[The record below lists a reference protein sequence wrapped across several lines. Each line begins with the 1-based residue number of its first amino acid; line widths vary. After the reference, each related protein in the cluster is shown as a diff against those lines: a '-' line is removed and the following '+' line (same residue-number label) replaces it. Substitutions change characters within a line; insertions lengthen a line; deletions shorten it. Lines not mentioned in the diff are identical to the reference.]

1 MIALFSASISAR
13 FHDKVR
19 ATITALIGKIF
30 VILVSLLLLPGAAL
44 ALPSSVKVNLFQA
57 HPDINS
63 MVVDGAFEISQAG
76 QSGSASGAGSVILHH
91 AEISLSKNGLLLKTG
106 AGRHAG
112 SASAFAST
120 KARRRLGNRIVI
132 SSSGAQPLYL
142 QPDSLVASGAGIG
155 SNLNS
160 SVSSNLKSSS
170 SSSSSSSSG
179 SGRHYRGRIFVTA
192 SSGKLSVVNEVDT
205 KSYITSV
212 VGSESLPEFPL
223 EALKAQSVLASTV
236 LARQRPNMQLSDTTN
251 VQAYLGSDYERPL
264 VKQAVAAVFGQKLET
279 SNGTTPAVF
288 YHSTCAGGTSDE
300 REVFSGKL
308 LNDAAR
314 KPVSSCRTATRV
326 KCKYCQD
333 SPFFK
338 AHRVQVSADEL
349 RRKVGYVPLTV
360 DVKDAE
366 NRPLSLSVEKV
377 NRAGGDS
384 KTVSIS
390 GYDLWLKLGQGLG
403 WGAVP
408 GMRYAIESG
417 PVVTITSTGAGHGA
431 GLCQWGAC
439 GMAKAGK
446 NYKEILH
453 YYFPLAQVSSK

>member
-1 MIALFSASISAR
+1 MIAPVSASISAKFR
-13 FHDKVR
+13 VKVR
-19 ATITALIGKIF
+19 AAITALMGKIF
-30 VILVSLLLLPGAAL
+30 VILLSLLLLPGAAL

-57 HPDINS
+57 HSDINS
-63 MVVDGAFEISQAG
+63 LVVDGAFEISQAG
-76 QSGSASGAGSVILHH
+76 QSGSASGAGSSTLRH

-106 AGRHAG
+106 PGRHAG
-112 SASAFAST
+112 AASASAST
-120 KARRRLGNRIVI
+120 KSGRRVGTRIVI
-132 SSSGAQPLYL
+132 RAVGAQPLYL
-142 QPDSLVASGAGIG
+142 QPDTLVASRPGIA

-160 SVSSNLKSSS
+160 SAGSNSSSN
-170 SSSSSSSSG
+170 
-179 SGRHYRGRIFVTA
+179 SGRRYRGRIFVTA
-192 SSGKLSVVNEVDT
+192 SGGKLNVVNEVDT
-205 KSYITSV
+205 RSYITSV

-279 SNGTTPAVF
+279 SSGTTPAVF

-308 LNDAAR
+308 LNDAAH
-314 KPVSSCRTATRV
+314 KPVSRCRTATRV

-349 RRKVGYVPLTV
+349 RRKVGYVPLTI

-366 NRPLSLSVEKV
+366 DRPLSLSVEKV
-377 NRAGGDS
+377 NSAGVDS
-384 KTVSIS
+384 KILSIS

-408 GMRYAIESG
+408 GMRYAIEPG
-417 PVVTITSTGAGHGA
+417 PIVTITSAGAGHGA

-453 YYFPLAQVSSK
+453 YYFPLAQVSAQTPAK

>member
-1 MIALFSASISAR
+1 MIAPCSAR
-13 FHDKVR
+13 TSV
-19 ATITALIGKIF
+19 LIGKIL
-30 VILVSLLLLPGAAL
+30 VILLSLLLLPGAAL

-57 HPDINS
+57 HPDITS
-63 MVVDGAFEISQAG
+63 LVIDGSFEISQA
-76 QSGSASGAGSVILHH
+76 GSASGAGSVTLHH

-112 SASAFAST
+112 AASAFASAKAGRRVGT
-120 KARRRLGNRIVI
+120 KIVI
-132 SSSGAQPLYL
+132 RSVAAQPLYL
-142 QPDSLVASGAGIG
+142 QPDTLVASGPG
-155 SNLNS
+155 SAPNLNS
-160 SVSSNLKSSS
+160 SAGSN
-170 SSSSSSSSG
+170 SSSSSG

-192 SSGKLSVVNEVDT
+192 SSGKLNIVNEVDT

-236 LARQRPNMQLSDTTN
+236 LARQRSNMQLGDTTN

-338 AHRVQVSADEL
+338 AHRVQISADEL
-349 RRKVGYVPLTV
+349 RRKVGYVPLTI

-366 NRPLSLSVEKV
+366 DRPLSLSVEKV

-408 GMRYAIESG
+408 GMRYAIEPG

-453 YYFPLAQVSSK
+453 YYFPLAQVSAK

>member
-1 MIALFSASISAR
+1 L
-13 FHDKVR
+13 
-19 ATITALIGKIF
+19 
-30 VILVSLLLLPGAAL
+30 SLLLLPGAAL

-57 HPDINS
+57 HPDITS
-63 MVVDGAFEISQAG
+63 LVIDGSFEISQA
-76 QSGSASGAGSVILHH
+76 GSASGAGSVTLHH

-112 SASAFAST
+112 AASAFASAKAGRRVGT
-120 KARRRLGNRIVI
+120 KIVI
-132 SSSGAQPLYL
+132 RSVAAQPLYL
-142 QPDSLVASGAGIG
+142 QPDTLLASGPG
-155 SNLNS
+155 SAPNLNS
-160 SVSSNLKSSS
+160 SAGSN
-170 SSSSSSSSG
+170 SSSSSG

-192 SSGKLSVVNEVDT
+192 SSGKLNIVNEVDT

-236 LARQRPNMQLSDTTN
+236 LARQRSNMQLGDTTN

-338 AHRVQVSADEL
+338 AHRVQISADEL
-349 RRKVGYVPLTV
+349 RRKVGYVPLTI

-366 NRPLSLSVEKV
+366 DRPLSLSVEKV

-408 GMRYAIESG
+408 GMRYAIEPG

-453 YYFPLAQVSSK
+453 YYFPLAQVSAK

>member
-1 MIALFSASISAR
+1 MIALGRAGISAK
-13 FHDKVR
+13 FCDKER
-19 ATITALIGKIF
+19 AAITALIGKIF
-30 VILVSLLLLPGAAL
+30 VILVSLLLWPGAAL

-57 HPDINS
+57 HPDITS
-63 MVVDGAFEISQAG
+63 LVVDGAFEISQ
-76 QSGSASGAGSVILHH
+76 SGSASGVGSVTLHH
-91 AEISLSKNGLLLKTG
+91 AEISLSKNVLLLKTG
-106 AGRHAG
+106 VGRG
-112 SASAFAST
+112 VGTASAFAST
-120 KARRRLGNRIVI
+120 KAGRRVGNRIVI
-132 SSSGAQPLYL
+132 RSLGAQPLYL
-142 QPDSLVASGAGIG
+142 QPDTLVTSGQSNA
-155 SNLNS
+155 SNLNLNAGS
-160 SVSSNLKSSS
+160 NFGSSSNIC
-170 SSSSSSSSG
+170 SG

-192 SSGKLSVVNEVDT
+192 SGGKLNVVNEVDT

-212 VGSESLPEFPL
+212 VGSESLPGFSL

-279 SNGTTPAVF
+279 SSGTTPAVF

-349 RRKVGYVPLTV
+349 RRKVGYVPLTI
-360 DVKDAE
+360 DLKDAE
-366 NRPLSLSVEKV
+366 DRPLSLSVEKV
-377 NRAGGDS
+377 NKVGGDS

-408 GMRYAIESG
+408 GMRYAIEPG
-417 PVVTITSTGAGHGA
+417 PIVTITSTGAGHGA
-431 GLCQWGAC
+431 GLCQWGAY

-453 YYFPLAQVSSK
+453 YYFPLAQVGAK

>member
-1 MIALFSASISAR
+1 MIAQFSASIGAR
-13 FHDKVR
+13 ARDRVS
-19 ATITALIGKIF
+19 ATISAIIGKIL
-30 VILVSLLLLPGAAL
+30 VILFGLLLLPGAAL

-57 HPDINS
+57 HPDITS
-63 MVVDGAFEISQAG
+63 MLVDGSFEISQAG
-76 QSGSASGAGSVILHH
+76 QSGSASGAGSLTLYH
-91 AEISLSKNGLLLKTG
+91 AEISLSKNGLLLKTSS
-106 AGRHAG
+106 GRHAG
-112 SASAFAST
+112 AASAFASA
-120 KARRRLGNRIVI
+120 KAGRRLGTRIVI
-132 SSSGAQPLYL
+132 RSVGAQPLYL
-142 QPDSLVASGAGIG
+142 QPDTLVASGPGIA

-160 SVSSNLKSSS
+160 SAGANLVSSSNLGSN
-170 SSSSSSSSG
+170 SSSG
-179 SGRHYRGRIFVTA
+179 RRYRGRIFVTA
-192 SSGKLSVVNEVDT
+192 SGGKLNVVNEVDT

-223 EALKAQSVLASTV
+223 ESLKAQAVLASTV
-236 LARQRPNMQLSDTTN
+236 LARHRPNVPLSDTTN

-279 SNGTTPAVF
+279 SSGTTPAVF

-300 REVFSGKL
+300 REVFSGRL

-326 KCKYCQD
+326 KCKHCQD

-349 RRKVGYVPLTV
+349 RRKVGCVPLTV

-366 NRPLSLSVEKV
+366 DRPLSLSVEKV
-377 NRAGGDS
+377 NKTGGES

-390 GYDLWLKLGQGLG
+390 GYDFWLKLGQGLG

-408 GMRYAIESG
+408 GMRYAIEPG
-417 PVVTITSTGAGHGA
+417 PIVTITSTGAGHGA

>member
-1 MIALFSASISAR
+1 
-13 FHDKVR
+13 
-19 ATITALIGKIF
+19 
-30 VILVSLLLLPGAAL
+30 
-44 ALPSSVKVNLFQA
+44 
-57 HPDINS
+57 
-63 MVVDGAFEISQAG
+63 
-76 QSGSASGAGSVILHH
+76 
-91 AEISLSKNGLLLKTG
+91 
-106 AGRHAG
+106 
-112 SASAFAST
+112 
-120 KARRRLGNRIVI
+120 
-132 SSSGAQPLYL
+132 
-142 QPDSLVASGAGIG
+142 
-155 SNLNS
+155 
-160 SVSSNLKSSS
+160 
-170 SSSSSSSSG
+170 
-179 SGRHYRGRIFVTA
+179 
-192 SSGKLSVVNEVDT
+192 
-205 KSYITSV
+205 
-212 VGSESLPEFPL
+212 
-223 EALKAQSVLASTV
+223 
-236 LARQRPNMQLSDTTN
+236 MQLGDTTN

-338 AHRVQVSADEL
+338 AHRVQISADEL
-349 RRKVGYVPLTV
+349 RRKVGYVPLTI

-366 NRPLSLSVEKV
+366 DRPLSLSVEKV

-408 GMRYAIESG
+408 GMRYAIEPG

-453 YYFPLAQVSSK
+453 YYFPLAQVSAK

>member
-1 MIALFSASISAR
+1 MIAPVSASISAKFR
-13 FHDKVR
+13 VKVR
-19 ATITALIGKIF
+19 AAITALMGKIF
-30 VILVSLLLLPGAAL
+30 VILLSLLLLPSAAL

-57 HPDINS
+57 HSDINS
-63 MVVDGAFEISQAG
+63 LVVDGAFEISQAG
-76 QSGSASGAGSVILHH
+76 QSGSASGAGSSTLRH

-106 AGRHAG
+106 PGRHAG
-112 SASAFAST
+112 AASALAT
-120 KARRRLGNRIVI
+120 RKAGRRVGTRIVI
-132 SSSGAQPLYL
+132 RAVGAQPLYL
-142 QPDSLVASGAGIG
+142 QPDTLVASRPGIA

-160 SVSSNLKSSS
+160 SAGSNSSSN
-170 SSSSSSSSG
+170 

-192 SSGKLSVVNEVDT
+192 SGGKLNVVNEVDT
-205 KSYITSV
+205 RSYITSV

-279 SNGTTPAVF
+279 SSGTTPAVF

-349 RRKVGYVPLTV
+349 RRKVGYVPLTI

-366 NRPLSLSVEKV
+366 DRPLSLSVEKV
-377 NRAGGDS
+377 NSAGVDS
-384 KTVSIS
+384 KILSIS

-408 GMRYAIESG
+408 GMRYAIEPG
-417 PVVTITSTGAGHGA
+417 PIVTITSAGAGHGA

-453 YYFPLAQVSSK
+453 YYFPLAQVSAQTPAK

>member
-1 MIALFSASISAR
+1 MIAPGSASISAKFR
-13 FHDKVR
+13 DKVR
-19 ATITALIGKIF
+19 AAITALIGKIL
-30 VILVSLLLLPGAAL
+30 VILFSLLLLPGAAL

-57 HPDINS
+57 HPDITS
-63 MVVDGAFEISQAG
+63 MIVDGSFEISQAG
-76 QSGSASGAGSVILHH
+76 QSGSASGAGSVTLHH
-91 AEISLSKNGLLLKTG
+91 VEISLSQNGLLLKTG

-112 SASAFAST
+112 AASA
-120 KARRRLGNRIVI
+120 KAGRRVGTRIVI
-132 SSSGAQPLYL
+132 RSVGAQPLYL
-142 QPDSLVASGAGIG
+142 QPDTLVASGPGLGSNVNSGAG
-155 SNLNS
+155 SNL
-160 SVSSNLKSSS
+160 
-170 SSSSSSSSG
+170 SSG
-179 SGRHYRGRIFVTA
+179 SSLSSGAGRHYRGRIFVTA
-192 SSGKLSVVNEVDT
+192 SGGKLNVVNEVDT

-223 EALKAQSVLASTV
+223 ETLKAQSVLASTV

-279 SNGTTPAVF
+279 SSGTTPAVF

-314 KPVSSCRTATRV
+314 KPVSSCRTATRI

-360 DVKDAE
+360 DVKDPE
-366 NRPLSLSVEKV
+366 DRPLSLSVEKV
-377 NRAGGDS
+377 NKAGGDS

-408 GMRYAIESG
+408 GMRYAIEPG
-417 PVVTITSTGAGHGA
+417 PIVTITSTGAGHGA

-453 YYFPLAQVSSK
+453 YYFPLAQVSAK

>member
-1 MIALFSASISAR
+1 MIALGSAGISAK
-13 FHDKVR
+13 FCYKVR
-19 ATITALIGKIF
+19 AVITALIGKIF

-57 HPDINS
+57 HPDITS
-63 MVVDGAFEISQAG
+63 LVVDGSFEISQAG
-76 QSGSASGAGSVILHH
+76 QSGSASGAGSSILHH
-91 AEISLSKNGLLLKTG
+91 AEISLSKSGLLLRTG
-106 AGRHAG
+106 TGRHAG
-112 SASAFAST
+112 AASAFTSAKSG
-120 KARRRLGNRIVI
+120 RRVGTRIVI
-132 SSSGAQPLYL
+132 RSVGTQPLYL
-142 QPDSLVASGAGIG
+142 QPDTLVASGPGIA
-155 SNLNS
+155 SNLNLSAGS
-160 SVSSNLKSSS
+160 SLSPNSN
-170 SSSSSSSSG
+170 

-192 SSGKLSVVNEVDT
+192 SSGKLNVVNEVDT

-279 SNGTTPAVF
+279 SSGTTPAVF

-349 RRKVGYVPLTV
+349 RRKVGYVPLTI
-360 DVKDAE
+360 DVKDSE
-366 NRPLSLSVEKV
+366 DRPLSLSLEKV

-390 GYDLWLKLGQGLG
+390 GYDFWLKLGQGLG

-417 PVVTITSTGAGHGA
+417 PIVTITSTGAGHGA

-453 YYFPLAQVSSK
+453 YYFPLAQVSAK

>member
-1 MIALFSASISAR
+1 MIAPCSASIRAR
-13 FHDKVR
+13 VRDKIR
-19 ATITALIGKIF
+19 ARITASFGKIL
-30 VILVSLLLLPGAAL
+30 VILFSLLLLPGAAL

-57 HPDINS
+57 HPDITA
-63 MVVDGAFEISQAG
+63 MMVDGSFEIS
-76 QSGSASGAGSVILHH
+76 QSGSASGAGSVTLHH
-91 AEISLSKNGLLLKTG
+91 AEISLSKNGLLLKTSS
-106 AGRHAG
+106 GRHAG
-112 SASAFAST
+112 AASTSASS
-120 KARRRLGNRIVI
+120 KAGRRVATRLVI
-132 SSSGAQPLYL
+132 RSVGAQPLYL
-142 QPDSLVASGAGIG
+142 QPDTLVASGPGIA
-155 SNLNS
+155 SSLNS
-160 SVSSNLKSSS
+160 SAGSSLGSSS
-170 SSSSSSSSG
+170 SSNSS

-192 SSGKLSVVNEVDT
+192 SGGKLNIVNEVDT
-205 KSYITSV
+205 KSYVTSV

-223 EALKAQSVLASTV
+223 EALKAQAVLASTV
-236 LARQRPNMQLSDTTN
+236 LARQRPNVPLSDTTN

-279 SNGTTPAVF
+279 SSGTTPAVF

-349 RRKVGYVPLTV
+349 RRKVGYVPLTI
-360 DVKDAE
+360 DVKDSE
-366 NRPLSLSVEKV
+366 DRPLSLSVEKV

-408 GMRYAIESG
+408 GMRYAIEPG
-417 PVVTITSTGAGHGA
+417 PIVTITSTGAGHGA

-453 YYFPLAQVSSK
+453 YYFPLAQVSAQSPAK

>member
-1 MIALFSASISAR
+1 MIAPCSAR
-13 FHDKVR
+13 TSV
-19 ATITALIGKIF
+19 LIGKIL
-30 VILVSLLLLPGAAL
+30 VILLSLLLLPGAAL

-57 HPDINS
+57 HPDITS
-63 MVVDGAFEISQAG
+63 LVIDGSFEISQA
-76 QSGSASGAGSVILHH
+76 GSASGAGSVTLHH

-112 SASAFAST
+112 AASAFASAKAGRRVGT
-120 KARRRLGNRIVI
+120 KIVI
-132 SSSGAQPLYL
+132 RSVAAQPLYL
-142 QPDSLVASGAGIG
+142 QPDTLLASGPG
-155 SNLNS
+155 SAPNLNS
-160 SVSSNLKSSS
+160 SAGSS
-170 SSSSSSSSG
+170 

-192 SSGKLSVVNEVDT
+192 SSGKLNIVNEVDT

-236 LARQRPNMQLSDTTN
+236 LARQRSNMQLGDTTN

-338 AHRVQVSADEL
+338 AHRVQISADEL
-349 RRKVGYVPLTV
+349 RRKVGYVPLTI

-366 NRPLSLSVEKV
+366 DRPLSLSVEKV

-408 GMRYAIESG
+408 GMRYAIEPG

-446 NYKEILH
+446 DYKEILH
-453 YYFPLAQVSSK
+453 YYFPLAQVSAK

>member
-1 MIALFSASISAR
+1 MIAPGSASISAKFR
-13 FHDKVR
+13 DKVR
-19 ATITALIGKIF
+19 AAITALIGKIF
-30 VILVSLLLLPGAAL
+30 VILLSLLLLPGAAL

-63 MVVDGAFEISQAG
+63 LVVDGAFEISQAG
-76 QSGSASGAGSVILHH
+76 QSGSASGAGSSTLQH

-106 AGRHAG
+106 TGRHAG
-112 SASAFAST
+112 AASAFASR
-120 KARRRLGNRIVI
+120 KAGRRVGTRIVI
-132 SSSGAQPLYL
+132 RAVGAQPLYL
-142 QPDSLVASGAGIG
+142 QPDTLVASRPGIA

-160 SVSSNLKSSS
+160 SAGSNSSSN
-170 SSSSSSSSG
+170 
-179 SGRHYRGRIFVTA
+179 SGRRYRGRIFVTA
-192 SSGKLSVVNEVDT
+192 SGGKLNVVNEVDT
-205 KSYITSV
+205 RSYITSV

-264 VKQAVAAVFGQKLET
+264 VKHAVAAVFGQKLET
-279 SNGTTPAVF
+279 SSGTTPAVF

-349 RRKVGYVPLTV
+349 RRKVGYVPLTI

-366 NRPLSLSVEKV
+366 DRPLSLSVEKV
-377 NRAGGDS
+377 NSAGVDS
-384 KTVSIS
+384 KIISIS

-408 GMRYAIESG
+408 GMRYAIEPG
-417 PVVTITSTGAGHGA
+417 PIVTITSAGAGHGA

-453 YYFPLAQVSSK
+453 YYFPLAQVSAQTPAK

>member
-1 MIALFSASISAR
+1 MIAPCSAR
-13 FHDKVR
+13 TSV
-19 ATITALIGKIF
+19 LIGKIL
-30 VILVSLLLLPGAAL
+30 VILLSLLLLPGAAL

-57 HPDINS
+57 HPDITS
-63 MVVDGAFEISQAG
+63 LVIDGSFEISQA
-76 QSGSASGAGSVILHH
+76 GSASGAGSVTLHH

-112 SASAFAST
+112 AASAFASAKAGRRVGT
-120 KARRRLGNRIVI
+120 KIVI
-132 SSSGAQPLYL
+132 RSVAAQPLYL
-142 QPDSLVASGAGIG
+142 QPDTLLASGPG
-155 SNLNS
+155 SAPNLNS
-160 SVSSNLKSSS
+160 SAGSN
-170 SSSSSSSSG
+170 SSSSSG

-192 SSGKLSVVNEVDT
+192 SSGKLNIVNEVDT

-236 LARQRPNMQLSDTTN
+236 LARQRSNMQLGDTTN

-338 AHRVQVSADEL
+338 AHRVQISADEL
-349 RRKVGYVPLTV
+349 RRKVGYVPLTI

-366 NRPLSLSVEKV
+366 DRPLSLSVEKV

-408 GMRYAIESG
+408 GMRYAIEPG

-453 YYFPLAQVSSK
+453 YYFPLAQISAK

>member
-1 MIALFSASISAR
+1 MIALGSAR
-13 FHDKVR
+13 ITATGRDRVR
-19 ATITALIGKIF
+19 TTTTALIGKIL
-30 VILVSLLLLPGAAL
+30 VILFSLLLLPGAAL

-57 HPDINS
+57 HPDITS
-63 MVVDGAFEISQAG
+63 MIVDGSFEISQAG
-76 QSGSASGAGSVILHH
+76 QSGSASGAGSVTLHH
-91 AEISLSKNGLLLKTG
+91 AEISLSKNGLLLKTSSGRDAG
-106 AGRHAG
+106 A
-112 SASAFAST
+112 ASAFASA
-120 KARRRLGNRIVI
+120 KAGRRLGTRIVI
-132 SSSGAQPLYL
+132 RSVGAQPLYL
-142 QPDSLVASGAGIG
+142 QPDTLAG
-155 SNLNS
+155 SNS
-160 SVSSNLKSSS
+160 H
-170 SSSSSSSSG
+170 

-192 SSGKLSVVNEVDT
+192 GGGKLNIVNEVDT

-223 EALKAQSVLASTV
+223 ETLKAQSVLASTV

-264 VKQAVAAVFGQKLET
+264 VKQAVAAVFGQKLEA
-279 SNGTTPAVF
+279 SSGTTPAVF

-326 KCKYCQD
+326 KCTYCQD

-349 RRKVGYVPLTV
+349 RRKVGYVPLTI

-366 NRPLSLSVEKV
+366 ARPLSLSVEKV
-377 NRAGGDS
+377 NKAGGDS

-390 GYDLWLKLGQGLG
+390 GYDFWLKLGQGLG

-408 GMRYAIESG
+408 GMRYAIEPG
-417 PVVTITSTGAGHGA
+417 PIVTITSTGAGHGA

-453 YYFPLAQVSSK
+453 YYFPLAQVSAQSSAK

>member
-1 MIALFSASISAR
+1 MIAPCSAR
-13 FHDKVR
+13 
-19 ATITALIGKIF
+19 TSALIGKIL
-30 VILVSLLLLPGAAL
+30 VILFSLLLLPGAAL

-57 HPDINS
+57 HPDITS
-63 MVVDGAFEISQAG
+63 LVIDGSFEISQA
-76 QSGSASGAGSVILHH
+76 GSASGAGSVTLHH

-112 SASAFAST
+112 AASAFASAKAGRRVGT
-120 KARRRLGNRIVI
+120 KIVI
-132 SSSGAQPLYL
+132 RSVAAQPLYL
-142 QPDSLVASGAGIG
+142 QPDTLVASGPG
-155 SNLNS
+155 SAPNLNS
-160 SVSSNLKSSS
+160 SSGSNSS
-170 SSSSSSSSG
+170 

-192 SSGKLSVVNEVDT
+192 SSGKLNIVNEVDT

-236 LARQRPNMQLSDTTN
+236 LARQRSNMQLGDTTN

-264 VKQAVAAVFGQKLET
+264 VKQAVAAAFGQKLET
-279 SNGTTPAVF
+279 SSGTTPAVF

-338 AHRVQVSADEL
+338 AHRVQISADEL
-349 RRKVGYVPLTV
+349 RRKVGYVPLTI

-366 NRPLSLSVEKV
+366 DRPLSLSVEKV

-408 GMRYAIESG
+408 GMRYAIEPG

-453 YYFPLAQVSSK
+453 YYFPLAQVSAK

>member
-1 MIALFSASISAR
+1 MIAPVSASISAKFR
-13 FHDKVR
+13 VKVR
-19 ATITALIGKIF
+19 AAITALMGKIF
-30 VILVSLLLLPGAAL
+30 VILLSLLLLPGAAL

-57 HPDINS
+57 HSDINS
-63 MVVDGAFEISQAG
+63 LVVDGAFEISQAG
-76 QSGSASGAGSVILHH
+76 QSGSASGAGSSTLRH

-106 AGRHAG
+106 PGRHAG
-112 SASAFAST
+112 AASASAST
-120 KARRRLGNRIVI
+120 KSGRRVGTRIVI
-132 SSSGAQPLYL
+132 RAVGAQPLYL
-142 QPDSLVASGAGIG
+142 QPDTLVASRPGIA

-160 SVSSNLKSSS
+160 SAGSNSSSN
-170 SSSSSSSSG
+170 
-179 SGRHYRGRIFVTA
+179 SGRRYRGRIFVTA
-192 SSGKLSVVNEVDT
+192 SGGKLNVVNEVDT
-205 KSYITSV
+205 RSYITSV

-279 SNGTTPAVF
+279 SSGTTPAVF

-314 KPVSSCRTATRV
+314 KPVSRCRTATRV

-349 RRKVGYVPLTV
+349 RRKVGYVPLTI

-366 NRPLSLSVEKV
+366 DRPLSLSVEKV

-408 GMRYAIESG
+408 GMRYAIEPG
-417 PVVTITSTGAGHGA
+417 PIVTITSTGAGHGA

-453 YYFPLAQVSSK
+453 YYFPLAQVSAQTPAK

>member
-1 MIALFSASISAR
+1 MIAPCSAR
-13 FHDKVR
+13 TSV
-19 ATITALIGKIF
+19 LIGKIL
-30 VILVSLLLLPGAAL
+30 VILLSLLLLPGAAL

-57 HPDINS
+57 HPDITS
-63 MVVDGAFEISQAG
+63 LVIDGSFEISQA
-76 QSGSASGAGSVILHH
+76 GSASGAGSVTLHH

-112 SASAFAST
+112 AASAFASAKAGRRVGT
-120 KARRRLGNRIVI
+120 KIVI
-132 SSSGAQPLYL
+132 RSVAAQPLYL
-142 QPDSLVASGAGIG
+142 QPDTLLASGPG
-155 SNLNS
+155 SAPNLNS
-160 SVSSNLKSSS
+160 SAGSN
-170 SSSSSSSSG
+170 SSSSSG

-192 SSGKLSVVNEVDT
+192 SSGKLNIVNEVDT

-236 LARQRPNMQLSDTTN
+236 LARQRSNMQLGDTTN

-338 AHRVQVSADEL
+338 AHRVQISADEL
-349 RRKVGYVPLTV
+349 RRKVGYVPLTI

-366 NRPLSLSVEKV
+366 DRPLSLSVEKV

-390 GYDLWLKLGQGLG
+390 GYDLWLK
-403 WGAVP
+403 
-408 GMRYAIESG
+408 
-417 PVVTITSTGAGHGA
+417 
-431 GLCQWGAC
+431 
-439 GMAKAGK
+439 
-446 NYKEILH
+446 
-453 YYFPLAQVSSK
+453 

>member
-1 MIALFSASISAR
+1 MIAPCSAR
-13 FHDKVR
+13 TSV
-19 ATITALIGKIF
+19 LIGKIL
-30 VILVSLLLLPGAAL
+30 VILLSLLLLPGAAL

-57 HPDINS
+57 HPDITS
-63 MVVDGAFEISQAG
+63 LVIDGSFEISQA
-76 QSGSASGAGSVILHH
+76 GSASGAGSVTLHH

-112 SASAFAST
+112 AASAFASAKAGRRVGT
-120 KARRRLGNRIVI
+120 KIVI
-132 SSSGAQPLYL
+132 RSVAAQPLYL
-142 QPDSLVASGAGIG
+142 QPDTLLASGPG
-155 SNLNS
+155 SAPNLNS
-160 SVSSNLKSSS
+160 SAGSN
-170 SSSSSSSSG
+170 SSSSSG

-192 SSGKLSVVNEVDT
+192 SSGKLNIVNEVDT

-236 LARQRPNMQLSDTTN
+236 LARQRSNMQLGDTTN

-338 AHRVQVSADEL
+338 AHRVQISADEL
-349 RRKVGYVPLTV
+349 RRKVGYVPLTI

-366 NRPLSLSVEKV
+366 DRPLSLSVEKV

-408 GMRYAIESG
+408 GMRYAIEPG

-453 YYFPLAQVSSK
+453 YYFPLAQVSAK